1 MPTVPKL
8 LFVSPVFP
16 DITGYGLAMRAGA
29 ILEGLSASCQV
40 YLLIIPIHD
49 PYRAALSPR
58 VRPWCRQYCVIRASK
73 LRNRMVRLGGMLQ
86 RMSTQPS
93 RPSEWR
99 YASGRMI
106 YKAAQAFQDIRF
118 DYLHVFRLYMTP
130 YAMPYLHTQKHLTA
144 CYLDL
149 DDVESSTRRRLA
161 DLYRANGLYTQARR
175 EQQAADMYVGLE
187 RELLPRFDGIY
198 VCSRQDKNQLNTQV
212 SGQNVFVLPNVIRL
226 PSGSRPAKSG
236 GPFTFLFVGNL
247 AYYPNEDA
255 VAYFLEHVLPCL
267 RQRAKRPF
275 CLTVIG
281 SGQSRRL
288 RHYRQ
293 IPEYRYLGCVSEL
306 APYYDQADAVV
317 VPLRAGGGTRIKV
330 LEAFSFKRPVV
341 STTLGVEG
349 LEVDHE
355 KHILIADRP
364 QHFAE
369 QCCRLMEDK
378 QLSATLTANAFV
390 CLVAH
395 YTQEAMQ
402 RTLSRIM
409 LGNSPGAARA

>member
-1 MPTVPKL
+1 MSTVPKL

-49 PYRAALSPR
+49 PNRTALSPR
-58 VRPWCRQYCVIRASK
+58 IRPWCRQYCVIRVSK
-73 LRNRMVRLGGMLQ
+73 LCNRLVRLGSMLQ
-86 RMSTQPS
+86 SLSIQSS
-93 RPSEWR
+93 RPLEWR
-99 YASGRMI
+99 YASVRMI
-106 YKAAQAFQDIRF
+106 
-118 DYLHVFRLYMTP
+118 
-130 YAMPYLHTQKHLTA
+130 
-144 CYLDL
+144 
-149 DDVESSTRRRLA
+149 
-161 DLYRANGLYTQARR
+161 GLYTQARR
-175 EQQAADMYVGLE
+175 EQQAADMYANLE

-198 VCSRQDKNQLNTQV
+198 VCSQQDKDQLNTQV
-212 SGQNVFVLPNVIRL
+212 GGQNIHVLPNVIRL
-226 PSGSRPAKSG
+226 PSGPHPVKSA

-247 AYYPNEDA
+247 SYYPNEDA
-255 VAYFLEHVLPCL
+255 VVYFLEHVLPCL
-267 RQRAKRPF
+267 RQRAKQPF

-288 RHYRQ
+288 RRYRR
-293 IPEYRYLGCVSEL
+293 IPEYRYMGYVGEM
-306 APYYDQADAVV
+306 APYYAQADAVV

-330 LEAFSFKRPVV
+330 LEAFSFQRPVV

-349 LEVDHE
+349 LEVDTE
-355 KHILIADRP
+355 KHILIADHP

-378 QLSATLTANAFV
+378 QLSVSLTTNALT

-395 YTQEAMQ
+395 YTQEALQ

-409 LGNSPGAARA
+409 SGNSRGAARCRPGPS